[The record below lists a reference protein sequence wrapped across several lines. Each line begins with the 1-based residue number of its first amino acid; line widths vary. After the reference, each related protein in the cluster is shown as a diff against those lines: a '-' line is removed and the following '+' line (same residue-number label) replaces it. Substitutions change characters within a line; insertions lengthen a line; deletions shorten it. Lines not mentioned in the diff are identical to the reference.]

1 MKHSFFENRGMWLKG
16 NIHSHTT
23 VSDGV
28 CEPDRQ
34 IRDYRDRGYDF
45 LAVTDH
51 NIMDS
56 FQQELEGICL
66 IPGWERDI
74 TYSKTKCV
82 HLVGLSGR
90 PAGEQKAFSMERPDP
105 SEVTVQ
111 QLTDSMR
118 ADGQFVVLAHPVF
131 SRMEP
136 AEISNLT
143 GYQAIEVFN
152 MGCERICHAGRADFG
167 QRTGEKRAGHH
178 GSRGGREFLFD
189 HGTGDLRLGD

>member
-105 SEVTVQ
+105 SEVTVPA
-111 QLTDSMR
+111 
-118 ADGQFVVLAHPVF
+118 ADGQYA
-131 SRMEP
+131 
-136 AEISNLT
+136 
-143 GYQAIEVFN
+143 
-152 MGCERICHAGRADFG
+152 
-167 QRTGEKRAGHH
+167 
-178 GSRGGREFLFD
+178 GGRPVRGSGAPGIFQDGARGDQQFD
-189 HGTGDLRLGD
+189 GISGH

>member
-90 PAGEQKAFSMERPDP
+90 R
-105 SEVTVQ
+105 
-111 QLTDSMR
+111 L
-118 ADGQFVVLAHPVF
+118 
-131 SRMEP
+131 
-136 AEISNLT
+136 
-143 GYQAIEVFN
+143 
-152 MGCERICHAGRADFG
+152 
-167 QRTGEKRAGHH
+167 
-178 GSRGGREFLFD
+178 GSRKLFPWS
-189 HGTGDLRLGD
+189 GPIPRR